1 MEAITKEEYKVLLR
15 NFIREEMAKGSHEGE
30 PASFW
35 VKFNKDKKVQFDRQ
49 LASKG
54 IIVAG

>member
-1 MEAITKEEYKVLLR
+1 MEAITREEYKELLR
-15 NFIREEMAKGSHEGE
+15 NFIREEMAKLNHDGE

-35 VKFNKDKKVQFDRQ
+35 IKFNKDKKVQFDRQ
-49 LASKG
+49 LSSKG